1 MITEQLL
8 QSKRQ
13 DELDVIPEKSYDGD
27 DSAAQSLARLSVSK
41 HSVATAQ
48 LNNIGADGF
57 SIELAAAES
66 GALLSPRDKK
76 TTRSAAV
83 LQTPKQSE
91 LL

>member
-8 QSKRQ
+8 HSKRQ

-27 DSAAQSLARLSVSK
+27 DSVAQSLAHLSVSK
-41 HSVATAQ
+41 YSAATAQ
-48 LNNIGADGF
+48 LNNVGAEGF

-66 GALLSPRDKK
+66 GALLSPGK
-76 TTRSAAV
+76 TRSAAQP
-83 LQTPKQSE
+83 LKSAE